1 MIVVLSRVQTVEWI
15 ELWPGGRTCVTMQ
28 PAPLR
33 SRCRVGRHSCVHCT
47 RLARL
52 WELNGT
58 FEWNSE
64 VWKPEVSCCSSALW
78 HDRIVPV
85 TSVSVVSLTLGSSQL
100 SKCHSLECGTCLTA
114 GIFPRWW
121 LGLRFLWGRGFP
133 YELEEAYIKK
143 FFTVY
148 FAGLESS
155 FLSLTGLVATWA
167 TFDSEGRFKVLHKL
181 LGGHLTWGGVPGE
194 SLCGSG

>member
-1 MIVVLSRVQTVEWI
+1 MSFSTLPVIALTGW
-15 ELWPGGRTCVTMQ
+15 
-28 PAPLR
+28 
-33 SRCRVGRHSCVHCT
+33 RCF
-47 RLARL
+47 
-52 WELNGT
+52 W
-58 FEWNSE
+58 W

-85 TSVSVVSLTLGSSQL
+85 TSVSVVSFTLGSSQL

-121 LGLRFLWGRGFP
+121 LGLRFLWGRRFP
-133 YELEEAYIKK
+133 SELEEAYIKK

-167 TFDSEGRFKVLHKL
+167 TFYSEGMFKQAP
-181 LGGHLTWGGVPGE
+181 WGGVAQVR
-194 SLCGSG
+194 LCHGYLLMGLIFLLSG